1 MDIYAITT
9 SVNYA
14 DYLPH
19 CLHCLAGQVSG
30 VCVVTEA
37 NDASVDVAQRFEATP
52 LIYDGWH
59 ADGAAFNKAGAVR
72 FAQEHVHA
80 AYPDAW
86 YLLIDA
92 DVMVPT
98 NAREIIEQDAT
109 NPETLYGARRVD
121 FHSPERLADGK
132 PNKAYASMF
141 AGFFQLYRRHVLYPE
156 WSRTAELCDLSFAK
170 QFASC
175 VVLPMTVGHC
185 GVEAVNW
192 EGRRSP
198 LWKC

>member
-30 VCVVTEA
+30 VCVVTEQ
-37 NDASVDVAQRFEATP
+37 NDASIAVAEKAEATA

-59 ADGAAFNKAGAVR
+59 ADDAAFNKSGAIR
-72 FAQEHVHA
+72 FAQEHLYA

-121 FHSPERLADGK
+121 FHTPERLMDGK

-156 WSRTAELCDLSFAK
+156 WSRTAELCDLSFAQ

>member
-1 MDIYAITT
+1 MLISITT
-9 SVNYA
+9 SVDYA

-19 CLHCLAGQVSG
+19 CLHCLAAVVDSS
-30 VCVVTEA
+30 CVVTTES
-37 NDASVDVAQRFEATP
+37 DASIDVADRYGATP
-52 LIYDGWH
+52 LIYDGWQ
-59 ADGAAFNKAGAVR
+59 DNGAAFNKAGAIR
-72 FAQEHVHA
+72 FAQEHLHA

-92 DVMVPT
+92 DSMVPKDS
-98 NAREIIEQDAT
+98 REIIERLAT
-109 NPETLYGARRVD
+109 DPNALYGARRVD
-121 FHSPERLADGK
+121 FHTPDRLRESR

-156 WSRTAELCDLSFAK
+156 WSRSAEACDLAFAS

-175 VVLPMTVGHC
+175 VVLPITVGHC
-185 GVEAVNW
+185 GQEAVNW

>member
-19 CLHCLAGQVSG
+19 CLHCIAGHVQG
-30 VCVVTEA
+30 VCVVTAE
-37 NDASVDVAQRFEATP
+37 NDASIDVAERYGSTP

-59 ADGAAFNKAGAVR
+59 EKGATFNKAGAIR
-72 FAQEHVHA
+72 FAQEKMHE

-92 DVMVPT
+92 DTMVPT
-98 NAREIIEQDAT
+98 NARGIIAANAT
-109 NPETLYGARRVD
+109 NPDALYGARRVD
-121 FHSPERLADGK
+121 FHTPDRLRESR
-132 PNKAYASMF
+132 PNKAYGHMF

-156 WSRTAELCDLSFAK
+156 WSRSAEAWDLEFAK

-175 VVLPMTVGHC
+175 VNLPMTVGHC
-185 GVEAVNW
+185 GVPGVNW

>member
-1 MDIYAITT
+1 MLISITT
-9 SVNYA
+9 SVDYA

-19 CLHCLAGQVSG
+19 CLHCLAGV
-30 VCVVTEA
+30 VDAACVVTTE
-37 NDASVDVAQRFEATP
+37 NDASIDVAQRYGSTP
-52 LIYDGWH
+52 ITFDGWH
-59 ADGAAFNKAGAVR
+59 ANGAAFNKAGAIR
-72 FAQEHVHA
+72 YAQEKIHA

-92 DVMVPT
+92 DVMVPVD
-98 NAREIIEQDAT
+98 ARELIERHAT
-109 NPETLYGARRVD
+109 NPEVLYGARRVD
-121 FHSPERLADGK
+121 FHTPDRLK
-132 PNKAYASMF
+132 SSRPNKAYASMF
-141 AGFFQLYRRHVLYPE
+141 AGFFQLYRRHVLYGE
-156 WSRTAELCDLSFAK
+156 WSRTAELCDLQFAS

-185 GVEAVNW
+185 GQEAINW